1 MCSLAPKSQWKEVKR
16 RSEWEARDGQ
26 RGSAQAPVNG
36 GLGGWGVLS
45 CAWKWDNNHARTS
58 FVNMLVKAFLS
69 EIEKK
74 FNFDKPSFWQKYWE
88 WVNNSANS
96 LIGKWFI
103 NQLWFFYICDSAEDT
118 PQMYITYALYHHKGI
133 PTTSSRTLLLHNIAD
148 ATMGKS
154 VECRGH
160 QLKDSM
166 QLWCRFTFRL
176 GGPQCGRYVE
186 AGVEAATLCYWWGRY
201 GQESVVRSK

>member
-133 PTTSSRTLLLHNIAD
+133 PTTSTRTLLLHRIAD
-148 ATMGKS
+148 ANMGKS
-154 VECRGH
+154 VGLRA
-160 QLKDSM
+160 LV
-166 QLWCRFTFRL
+166 RRL
-176 GGPQCGRYVE
+176 H
-186 AGVEAATLCYWWGRY
+186 ATLMPVHFSIGWSAVRPLRRGWRGGCYTVLLVGSLRPRV
-201 GQESVVRSK
+201 SSP